1 MQRALRRA
9 AGASRQML
17 VDEKGSALVAVF
29 GLEVGGRSNRSAT
42 CACDATLAAMEMR
55 RELRGAGLGT
65 KCGKFIFVLSV
76 WANILMSCFVN
87 TGVSTGD
94 AFCGMVGV
102 VDRCEWAVY
111 GDVANLAARLCHH
124 EMNPGVLVCDATRRT
139 CVEAAARPNNSGRIG
154 VDFAGP
160 FHFKLKGKNREAR
173 AYEPRVKS
181 PTNPNPKVTS
191 SGLRRTGSLAAELDT
206 LRRRIDAMPSGARRL
221 VKVAAV
227 VGGSIDLNL
236 LAQVA
241 DNADLDVEDGVR
253 KLTASGVLVHGD
265 PGDTTSVEFAD
276 ELMRKVAYSTLTDAA
291 RRPLHQAV
299 ATARE
304 TQLFGVAMKSNSRGF
319 YSSAPCAVGP
329 EDACELAY
337 HWNRAGRVSRGDD
350 YLAMAES
357 YAGESSYGID
367 EHESDLSEVTVTL
380 SLAADK
386 EAGET
391 TATRAG
397 CFAGLF
403 R

>member
-1 MQRALRRA
+1 M
-9 AGASRQML
+9 
-17 VDEKGSALVAVF
+17 
-29 GLEVGGRSNRSAT
+29 
-42 CACDATLAAMEMR
+42 
-55 RELRGAGLGT
+55 
-65 KCGKFIFVLSV
+65 
-76 WANILMSCFVN
+76 
-87 TGVSTGD
+87 
-94 AFCGMVGV
+94 
-102 VDRCEWAVY
+102 
-111 GDVANLAARLCHH
+111 
-124 EMNPGVLVCDATRRT
+124 
-139 CVEAAARPNNSGRIG
+139 
-154 VDFAGP
+154 
-160 FHFKLKGKNREAR
+160 
-173 AYEPRVKS
+173 
-181 PTNPNPKVTS
+181 
-191 SGLRRTGSLAAELDT
+191 
-206 LRRRIDAMPSGARRL
+206 RRL

-227 VGGSIDLNL
+227 VGGSIDLTL

-241 DNADLDVEDGVR
+241 NNADLDVEDGVR

-265 PGDTTSVEFAD
+265 PGDTTRVEFAD

-304 TQLFGVAMKSNSRGF
+304 EQLFGGVAMKSNSRGF
-319 YSSAPCAVGP
+319 DSSAPCDVGP

-350 YLAMAES
+350 YLAMAENAS
-357 YAGESSYGID
+357 GESHGID

>member
-1 MQRALRRA
+1 M
-9 AGASRQML
+9 
-17 VDEKGSALVAVF
+17 
-29 GLEVGGRSNRSAT
+29 T
-42 CACDATLAAMEMR
+42 
-55 RELRGAGLGT
+55 
-65 KCGKFIFVLSV
+65 
-76 WANILMSCFVN
+76 
-87 TGVSTGD
+87 
-94 AFCGMVGV
+94 
-102 VDRCEWAVY
+102 
-111 GDVANLAARLCHH
+111 
-124 EMNPGVLVCDATRRT
+124 
-139 CVEAAARPNNSGRIG
+139 
-154 VDFAGP
+154 
-160 FHFKLKGKNREAR
+160 
-173 AYEPRVKS
+173 
-181 PTNPNPKVTS
+181 
-191 SGLRRTGSLAAELDT
+191 
-206 LRRRIDAMPSGARRL
+206 
-221 VKVAAV
+221 
-227 VGGSIDLNL
+227 L

-241 DNADLDVEDGVR
+241 DNDDLDVEDGVR

-265 PGDTTSVEFAD
+265 TGDTTSVEFAD

-304 TQLFGVAMKSNSRGF
+304 KQLFGVAMKSNSRGF
-319 YSSAPCAVGP
+319 DSSAPCVVGP

-357 YAGESSYGID
+357 WAGGESSYGID

-386 EAGET
+386 EDVET

>member
-1 MQRALRRA
+1 
-9 AGASRQML
+9 
-17 VDEKGSALVAVF
+17 
-29 GLEVGGRSNRSAT
+29 
-42 CACDATLAAMEMR
+42 
-55 RELRGAGLGT
+55 
-65 KCGKFIFVLSV
+65 
-76 WANILMSCFVN
+76 
-87 TGVSTGD
+87 
-94 AFCGMVGV
+94 
-102 VDRCEWAVY
+102 
-111 GDVANLAARLCHH
+111 
-124 EMNPGVLVCDATRRT
+124 
-139 CVEAAARPNNSGRIG
+139 
-154 VDFAGP
+154 
-160 FHFKLKGKNREAR
+160 
-173 AYEPRVKS
+173 
-181 PTNPNPKVTS
+181 
-191 SGLRRTGSLAAELDT
+191 
-206 LRRRIDAMPSGARRL
+206 MPSGARRL

-227 VGGSIDLNL
+227 VGGSIDLTL

-241 DNADLDVEDGVR
+241 NNADLDVEDGVR

-265 PGDTTSVEFAD
+265 PGDTTRVEFAD

-304 TQLFGVAMKSNSRGF
+304 KQLFGVAMESNSRGF
-319 YSSAPCAVGP
+319 DPSTPCAVGP

-357 YAGESSYGID
+357 YAGGESYGVETD
-367 EHESDLSEVTVTL
+367 ESDLSEVTVTL

-386 EAGET
+386 EELET

>member
-1 MQRALRRA
+1 
-9 AGASRQML
+9 
-17 VDEKGSALVAVF
+17 
-29 GLEVGGRSNRSAT
+29 
-42 CACDATLAAMEMR
+42 
-55 RELRGAGLGT
+55 
-65 KCGKFIFVLSV
+65 
-76 WANILMSCFVN
+76 
-87 TGVSTGD
+87 
-94 AFCGMVGV
+94 
-102 VDRCEWAVY
+102 
-111 GDVANLAARLCHH
+111 VANLAARLCHH

-139 CVEAAARPNNSGRIG
+139 CVEAAARPDNSGRIG

-227 VGGSIDLNL
+227 VGGSIDLTL

-241 DNADLDVEDGVR
+241 NNADVEDGVR

-265 PGDTTSVEFAD
+265 TGDTTSVEFAD
-276 ELMRKVAYSTLTDAA
+276 ELMRKVAYSTLSDAA

-299 ATARE
+299 AIARE
-304 TQLFGVAMKSNSRGF
+304 KQLFGGVVMKSNSRGF
-319 YSSAPCAVGP
+319 DSSVPCAVGP

-357 YAGESSYGID
+357 YAGESSYRIETD
-367 EHESDLSEVTVTL
+367 ESDLSEVTVTL
-380 SLAADK
+380 SLAANK
-386 EAGET
+386 EELET

>member
-1 MQRALRRA
+1 
-9 AGASRQML
+9 
-17 VDEKGSALVAVF
+17 
-29 GLEVGGRSNRSAT
+29 
-42 CACDATLAAMEMR
+42 
-55 RELRGAGLGT
+55 
-65 KCGKFIFVLSV
+65 
-76 WANILMSCFVN
+76 
-87 TGVSTGD
+87 
-94 AFCGMVGV
+94 MVGV

-139 CVEAAARPNNSGRIG
+139 CVEAAARPDNSGRIG

-191 SGLRRTGSLAAELDT
+191 SGLRHTGSLAAELDT

-227 VGGSIDLNL
+227 VGGSIDLTL

-241 DNADLDVEDGVR
+241 NNADDLDVEDGVR

-265 PGDTTSVEFAD
+265 TGDTTSVEFAD

-304 TQLFGVAMKSNSRGF
+304 KQLFGGGQKSRDDINVVGMKSNSRGF
-319 YSSAPCAVGP
+319 DSSAPCAVGP

-357 YAGESSYGID
+357 YAGGESYGVETD
-367 EHESDLSEVTVTL
+367 ESDLSEVTVTL

-386 EAGET
+386 EELET